1 MITSTHE
8 IKHTER
14 LRDSLVYGSSL
25 RGGATEQELKTGSTW
40 AVANTN
46 GTSQL
51 DKVASGDVVLGD
63 ESGLLVGD
71 LISTQVGMVVGLSVD
86 KSDDRTIGTS
96 TTKD

>member
-1 MITSTHE
+1 MSCNLERTCGTTQEEVKLRST
-8 IKHTER
+8 R
-14 LRDSLVYGSSL
+14 
-25 RGGATEQELKTGSTW
+25 
-40 AVANTN
+40 AVTDTN

-63 ESGLLVGD
+63 ESGLFVGD
-71 LISTQVGMVVGLSVD
+71 LVSTQVGMVVGLSVD